1 MVLVIIIVVI
11 VVAVVIALIVTRDDY
26 KKFGLN
32 AAELNAKLQEIKNF
46 TPSSEVYSPKCDFL
60 FAVDDAQERVVIITK
75 DSTRSFAYNDILSV
89 ELLESGN
96 VVSRKST
103 KGIIGR
109 AIVGGVLAGGAGTIV
124 GGLSAKNTERRKVSS
139 IVVKIT
145 LRDVVDPVLNLII
158 FENYKLPPYSDEECM
173 ALFYAPANKIHDI
186 LCVIIDKVNQK
197 EKVLSEKKKVEE
209 DSKSLADEI
218 KKLHQLLQDNVI
230 TEAEFSKMKEKL
242 IK

>member
-1 MVLVIIIVVI
+1 MVLVIIIVVVI
-11 VVAVVIALIVTRDDY
+11 VIVIIAFISLNNDVKKDAIDVADL
-26 KKFGLN
+26 KS
-32 AAELNAKLQEIKNF
+32 KLHAIGNF
-46 TPSSEVYSPKCDFL
+46 TPSSEVCAPLRNFL
-60 FAVDDAQERVVIITK
+60 FAVDDAQEKVVILTR
-75 DSTRSFAYNDILSV
+75 DSTRSFTYNDILSV

-96 VVSRKST
+96 VVSTKST

-173 ALFYAPANKIHDI
+173 ALFYEPANKIHDI

-197 EKVLSEKKKVEE
+197 EKVLSEKREVEE
-209 DSKSLADEI
+209 DSQSMAVEI